1 MLERIVDF
9 LRPLFD
15 SWGYLIVGGA
25 TLLENSIGAGII
37 VPGETIVLVGAFFA
51 AQGSLSP
58 AWVAAAALIGGVAGD
73 NLGYLI
79 GRRAGRPFLDRHGGR
94 FFLPEERLAK
104 AERFY
109 REHGGK
115 TVFLSRFV
123 PVVRAFG
130 CLLAGASHMS
140 YPRFFAYDFAG
151 AVLWAGGHTA
161 IGYVVG
167 GQYERIERYL
177 SGGGLIIFVVLV
189 LLIVLGNRWRKR
201 RQPEVQEEG
210 ASAPTKKP

>member
-1 MLERIVDF
+1 MLDRIVDF

-15 SWGYLIVGGA
+15 TWGYLLVGGA
-25 TLLENSIGAGII
+25 TFLENSIGAGII
-37 VPGETIVLVGAFFA
+37 IPGETLVLVGAFFA

-79 GRRAGRPFLDRHGGR
+79 GRRAGRPFLTRHGGR
-94 FFLPEERLAK
+94 FFLPEERLAN

-115 TVFLSRFV
+115 TVFLGRFI
-123 PVVRAFG
+123 PVIRAFG

-140 YPRFFAYDFAG
+140 YPRFFFYDFAG
-151 AVLWAGGHTA
+151 ALIWAGGHTA
-161 IGYVVG
+161 IGYAIG
-167 GQYERIERYL
+167 GQYELIERYL
-177 SGGGLIIFVVLV
+177 SGAGLVIFVLLV
-189 LLIVLGNRWRKR
+189 LLVVLGNVWRKR
-201 RQPEVQEEG
+201 RQAGVQAEEG
-210 ASAPTKKP
+210 SAPTKKP

>member
-1 MLERIVDF
+1 MLDRIVDF

-25 TLLENSIGAGII
+25 TFLENSIGAGVL
-37 VPGETIVLVGAFFA
+37 VPGETLVLVGAFFA

-79 GRRAGRPFLDRHGGR
+79 GRRAGRPFLERHGGR
-94 FFLPEERLAK
+94 FFFPEERLEK

-115 TVFLSRFV
+115 TVFLGRFV

-130 CLLAGASHMS
+130 CLLAGASQMN
-140 YPRFFAYDFAG
+140 YGRFFLYDFAG
-151 AVLWAGGHTA
+151 AVIWAGGHTA
-161 IGYVVG
+161 IGYLVG
-167 GQYERIERYL
+167 GQYELIERYL
-177 SGGGLIIFVVLV
+177 SGAGLVIFLLLV
-189 LLIVLGNRWRKR
+189 LLIVGGNWWRKR
-201 RQPEVQEEG
+201 HQERAEQER
-210 ASAPTKKP
+210 AQE